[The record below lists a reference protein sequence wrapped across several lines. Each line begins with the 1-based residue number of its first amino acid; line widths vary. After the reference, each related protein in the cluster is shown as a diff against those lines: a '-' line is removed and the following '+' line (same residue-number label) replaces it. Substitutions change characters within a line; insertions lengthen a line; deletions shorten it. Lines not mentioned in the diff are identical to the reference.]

1 MTQLIVETQAHRR
14 GATMTNDRFGGG
26 DTDTDQLTAAV
37 LAAGALRW
45 KHLVLEPQSLC
56 HYLRERALSRE
67 VVTPA
72 LAGDLF
78 LACACLN
85 GVPGALEAFQATFMP
100 ILTATAKR
108 FDKSGALTEELRQAL
123 SESLFVGKD
132 ERGPRIAD
140 YKGRGPLSGWV
151 RTCAK
156 RAALRL
162 SRTDNPERLMTS
174 DALAE
179 EIADTCDQELVL
191 LKSHYGEL
199 FRQELVSALS
209 ILPAKDRMLL
219 QLHLVAGLSTTRIA
233 KMYHLNQSSISRQLQ
248 RAASS
253 VFALIKQR
261 IHSRL
266 GVATAEL
273 ESLLDLARSRI
284 ELSLSSMDGVL
295 RDESVVPQKDE

>member
-1 MTQLIVETQAHRR
+1 MTQLTIETKAHRR
-14 GATMTNDRFGGG
+14 VATMTNERVGGAE
-26 DTDTDQLTAAV
+26 TDEVTAAV
-37 LAAGALRW
+37 MTAGALRW
-45 KHLVLEPQSLC
+45 KHLALDAHSLSR
-56 HYLRERALSRE
+56 YLSERSLSRE
-67 VVTPA
+67 LVTPA

-85 GVPGALEAFQATFMP
+85 GIPGALEAFQLTFEP
-100 ILTATAKR
+100 IVSASARR
-108 FDKSGALTEELRQAL
+108 FDKSGALTEELGQLLAEL
-123 SESLFVGKD
+123 LFVGKD
-132 ERGPRIAD
+132 GRAARIGD

-162 SRTDNPERLMTS
+162 SKVDNPERLLTS

-179 EIADTCDQELVL
+179 EISDTCDQELVL

-199 FRQELVSALS
+199 FRQELVTALS
-209 ILPAKDRMLL
+209 DLEAKDRMLL

-248 RAASS
+248 RAANA

-261 IHSRL
+261 VHERL

-273 ESLLDLARSRI
+273 ESMLELARSHI
-284 ELSLSSMDGVL
+284 ELTLSNMDDVL
-295 RDESVVPQKDE
+295 RDESAIPREDK